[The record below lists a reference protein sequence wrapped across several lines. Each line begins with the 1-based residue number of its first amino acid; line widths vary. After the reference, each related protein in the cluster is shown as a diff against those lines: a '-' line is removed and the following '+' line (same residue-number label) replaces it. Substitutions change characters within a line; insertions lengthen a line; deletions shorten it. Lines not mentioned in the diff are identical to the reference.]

1 MSFSIAGPDKSGDT
15 SRDIGGHATGRAP
28 RASGERPGSACGVGL
43 VSSQTSG
50 TSFDPIRID
59 PAASRLRRMRRRVLT
74 GARLHVDQVSKWRA
88 AMLTLTYRAGIEW
101 DKRHVSACVRHV
113 RQWLKRR
120 LVSLRYVW
128 VAEIQEVRKAK
139 QPEFHCVHYHLVVWL
154 PAGIR
159 LPMLDLRGWWPH
171 GMTKMEWARCAVGY
185 VSKYVSKGGDGMNLP
200 AGARMYGVGGL
211 EGEALAEARWWALP
225 GWLRVEVELG
235 QAVRRRVG
243 GGWFDVETGKT
254 FFSPWQVDFRGGSV
268 WIVRRQEGD
277 DPREVVEVAEE
288 FPEWFKAAIE
298 VGMSNERILEFALLH
313 GHDLSLFLP
322 DAPTAR
328 GDSDAAMAL

>member
-1 MSFSIAGPDKSGDT
+1 MSFSIAAPESSGNV
-15 SRDIGGHATGRAP
+15 SRGIGAHATGRGP
-28 RASGERPGSACGVGL
+28 RSSGERPGSACSVGL

-50 TSFDPIRID
+50 TSVNPIRID
-59 PAASRLRRMRRRVLT
+59 PVASRLQRMRRRVLT
-74 GARLHVDQVSKWRA
+74 GARLHADQVSKWRP

-101 DKRHVSACVRHV
+101 DRRHVSACVRHV

-154 PAGIR
+154 PVGVR

-225 GWLRVEVELG
+225 GWLRSEVELG

-243 GGWFDVETGKT
+243 GGWFDVETGKA
-254 FFSPWQVDFRGGSV
+254 FSSPWRVVFRGGSV
-268 WIVRRQEGD
+268 WIEPRGED
-277 DPREVVEVAEE
+277 DESPEVAEE
-288 FPEWFKAAIE
+288 FPEWFIAAIE
-298 VGMSNERILEFALLH
+298 VGMSDERILEFALLH
-313 GHDLSLFLP
+313 GHDLGLFLP

-328 GDSDAAMAL
+328 GDSDAAMAV